1 MLLECRTNNLI
12 IIKYERLAVPQAF
25 FIAKTY

>member
-12 IIKYERLAVPQAF
+12 GFIKKRLAVPQAF